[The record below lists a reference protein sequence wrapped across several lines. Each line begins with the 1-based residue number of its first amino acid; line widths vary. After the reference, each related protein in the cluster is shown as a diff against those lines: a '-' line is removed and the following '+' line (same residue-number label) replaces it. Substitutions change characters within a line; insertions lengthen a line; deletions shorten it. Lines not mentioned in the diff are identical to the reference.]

1 MTNTPQQ
8 KTVVV
13 GVEGPAGCRAAIRL
27 AAEEANY
34 RGAELIAVM
43 AYSGER
49 ALGAP
54 ARAVATLRTADD
66 ERIVAE
72 ASLRDAVFDALG
84 DQADK
89 VQLSAVLGLAGR
101 KLVETAQR
109 VNAQLLVLAG
119 RGSASM
125 LLGTVSQYV
134 LRKAPCPVLVVPEAS
149 RETLPEGCRS
159 GPGFDGAP
167 GAAEP
172 AAGGTERQGNL
183 QRPAIK
189 RGRIRANPADAGGD
203 RSSRARRG
211 SREQLWQRSGR
222 EGDGGRSRVAWHQLS
237 AWGHL

>member
-13 GVEGPAGCRAAIRL
+13 GVEGPAGSRAAIRL
-27 AAEEANY
+27 AAEEAYY

-54 ARAVATLRTADD
+54 AAGPVGTLRTADD

-72 ASLRDAVFDALG
+72 AALREAVFDALG
-84 DQADK
+84 DQAEK
-89 VQLSAVLGLAGR
+89 VQLRTVLGLAGR

-149 RETLPEGCRS
+149 RETLPEG
-159 GPGFDGAP
+159 
-167 GAAEP
+167 
-172 AAGGTERQGNL
+172 
-183 QRPAIK
+183 
-189 RGRIRANPADAGGD
+189 
-203 RSSRARRG
+203 
-211 SREQLWQRSGR
+211 
-222 EGDGGRSRVAWHQLS
+222 
-237 AWGHL
+237 